1 MHVHNYFTCPS
12 CLQCDIGYISLS
24 TFGNEIV
31 EDKDIAFPMS
41 PWLGWDF
48 EPQYMDYSLV
58 PSALTGCH
66 SYSSLSVLSAI
77 DTEISLN
84 RVRINSI

>member
-1 MHVHNYFTCPS
+1 M
-12 CLQCDIGYISLS
+12 GYVSLS
-24 TFGNEIV
+24 IFGNEIV
-31 EDKDIAFPMS
+31 EDKDIAFSMS

-48 EPQYMDYSLV
+48 EQQHMDYSLV
-58 PSALTGCH
+58 PPALTGCH
-66 SYSSLSVLSAI
+66 SYSSLSVLSEI